1 MSHRRSMRV
10 AVLAAGALGLA
21 GAQGIAVAQPGPA
34 GPARPAPRTAAPYS
48 AATAADV
55 PPAMLKAMRRD
66 LGLTE
71 AQAKKALVNQF
82 DSGVTAGKLR
92 LRLGGDFAGS
102 WVSGRTAETLHVA
115 TTDPAR
121 TAEISAQGARATVV
135 GRSLAD
141 LTAAK
146 AKLDRAAAREAPSH
160 SPVWYVDVQA
170 NRIVVLSSAPA
181 EARAFAKA
189 AGVDA
194 AEVTVKRSAIRPR
207 TYYDLRGGDAYYM
220 NGSGRC
226 SIGFSVRR
234 GGTPGFIT
242 AGHCG
247 QPGTTTSGYNQVQQG
262 SFQGSSFPGN
272 DYAWVATNGNWSPV
286 ARVNGYGSVQDP
298 AVSGSTVAQTG
309 SPVCR
314 SGSTTGWHCGTVQ
327 QLNTSV
333 TYPQGTVSGVT
344 QTNVCAEPGD
354 SGGSFISGSQA
365 QGTTSGG
372 SGDCRSGGTTFFQP
386 VNEGLQV
393 YGLTLYTGTSNPPD
407 DPPDDPPSGS
417 WAAGTVYQVGDVVT
431 YNGVGYKCIQSHQA
445 QPGWTPENVPAL
457 WQRA

>member
-1 MSHRRSMRV
+1 MHRRGLRV

-34 GPARPAPRTAAPYS
+34 GPARPAPRTAAPFS

-66 LGLTE
+66 LPR
-71 AQAKKALVNQF
+71 A
-82 DSGVTAGKLR
+82 R
-92 LRLGGDFAGS
+92 
-102 WVSGRTAETLHVA
+102 GR
-115 TTDPAR
+115 P
-121 TAEISAQGARATVV
+121 
-135 GRSLAD
+135 
-141 LTAAK
+141 
-146 AKLDRAAAREAPSH
+146 
-160 SPVWYVDVQA
+160 
-170 NRIVVLSSAPA
+170 PA

-226 SIGFSVRR
+226 SIGFSVTR

-407 DPPDDPPSGS
+407 DPPDDPPSGT